1 MNVFEQVSANAK
13 ALLSEWIKVGDPKNN
28 LTIEDFGDAGVD
40 ESKTD
45 GHCWKCVTV
54 NQCWFK
60 NEEGK
65 RPKEFDYSKYSFSQI
80 PSSQRCGLY
89 HPNCHDK
96 KYGLKVPK
104 LSDYTIIEDVG
115 KINFFFKDKLKWYHS
130 WGFKDSDKN
139 EFVKQI
145 FELVRS
151 SYRFGNYEIEKHTK
165 YGFQI
170 NVLISIEGKNDKRKH
185 YYNTW
190 SSYMVYPNGQIR
202 LITLIGGK

>member
-1 MNVFEQVSANAK
+1 MNVFENVSAMAK
-13 ALLSEWIKVGDPKNN
+13 SLMSEWVKIGDPKNPE
-28 LTIEDFGDAGVD
+28 TIEDYQDEGVD
-40 ESKTD
+40 EAKTN

-65 RPKEFDYSKYSFSQI
+65 KPKEFDYSKYSFSQI
-80 PSSQRCGLY
+80 PLSQRSGLY

-96 KYGLKVPK
+96 KVGINVPK
-104 LSDYTIIEDVG
+104 LKDLILIGDEG
-115 KINFFFKDKLKWYHS
+115 KVNFFFNDKLKWYYS

-139 EFVKQI
+139 EFIKYIFDLVK
-145 FELVRS
+145 S
-151 SYRFGNYEIEKHTK
+151 SYRYGNYEVEKHTK

-170 NVLISIEGKNDKRKH
+170 NVFISIEGKENKRNH

-190 SSYMVYPNGQIR
+190 SSYMVFPNGQIR